1 MPSWWPI
8 NFTAR
13 IYHHQQ
19 SWHVTKAPDFINF
32 SYFYSDPVYTI
43 VIVRFISILYI
54 SISYII
60 SRPYYFPW
68 RLRNVSSRG
77 VVTGMADSS
86 WECESVMLLR
96 VDLRLRG
103 QVRSPIRDKNY
114 SLREVAKIY
123 IYLYY
128 FWIKYVSILTALL
141 LSITIALYIYSGSVI
156 PSQSGV
162 AEVLKHVF
170 VIFWL

>member
-1 MPSWWPI
+1 MKKVFLPSWWSI

-54 SISYII
+54 SISYTI

-96 VDLRLRG
+96 ADLRLRG
-103 QVRSPIRDKNY
+103 QVRSPILVDNY
-114 SLREVAKIY
+114 SLREVDQK
-123 IYLYY
+123 YLLFYNI
-128 FWIKYVSILTALL
+128 FGIKYVQYINCVIT
-141 LSITIALYIYSGSVI
+141 SITIALHITSGSVI
-156 PSQSGV
+156 PSQTGV
-162 AEVLKHVF
+162 AEV
-170 VIFWL
+170 